1 MHGTHLRMSETGFP
15 DLKTLVDIKNLI
27 DQVALIEDQLAD
39 AEKNLYHELRDK
51 YASEVAIGFEDKVLL
66 EVMLRNVTI
75 RRDMDIPT

>member
-1 MHGTHLRMSETGFP
+1 MSETGFP

-27 DQVALIEDQLAD
+27 DQVALIEDKLAD
-39 AEKNLYHELRDK
+39 AEKGLYHELRDK

-75 RRDMDIPT
+75 RKDMDIPI